1 MYPWSSW
8 EILVPL
14 TLGSVGALIFVIYEI
29 FIPSSPFL
37 RLHLFRNITAAMTFL
52 GTFLHGCILWSLLY
66 YLPLYYEAV
75 KGLTATRAGIAVFP
89 ETLTIAPASL
99 IVGLLVA
106 RTGRFQWSIL
116 VGWAITVLGTGM
128 LYLLDV
134 DTPVATWIGINII
147 VGLGTGMLFS
157 GMAFS
162 IQAAATALGQ
172 DSAFAIAMFTF
183 FRSFGTVCLP
193 LNSPLWKI
201 WS

>member
-1 MYPWSSW
+1 MYRWSDW
-8 EILVPL
+8 KILVPL
-14 TLGSVGALIFVIYEI
+14 TLGSLGSFIFVIYEI
-29 FIPSSPFL
+29 FVASNPFL
-37 RLHLFRNITAAMTFL
+37 RLNLFKDVTAAMTIL
-52 GTFLHGCILWSLLY
+52 GAFLHGCILWSLLY

-75 KGLTATRAGIAVFP
+75 QGFTSSKAGLAVFP

-106 RTGRFQWSIL
+106 RTGRFQWSIIA
-116 VGWAITVLGTGM
+116 GWLITILGTGL

-134 DTPVATWIGINII
+134 HTPVLTWIGINIV

-162 IQAAATALGQ
+162 IQSAATALGQ

-183 FRSFGTVCLP
+183 FRSFGTVCHPVCLGLLRMP
-193 LNSPLWKI
+193 L
-201 WS
+201 